1 MAEIKT
7 PQGTVVGLI
16 LQPEPKKEPEKTPE
30 KPKRPAP
37 KPKAKQ

>member
-7 PQGTVVGLI
+7 PQGTIVGLI
-16 LQPEPKKEPEKTPE
+16 LQSEAPKEPVKTPE

>member
-7 PQGTVVGLI
+7 PQGLVVGLI
-16 LQPEPKKEPEKTPE
+16 LEPEPVKTPD

>member
-1 MAEIKT
+1 MAEMKT

-16 LQPEPKKEPEKTPE
+16 LQPEPNKEPVKTPE
-30 KPKRPAP
+30 KAKRPAP

>member
-7 PQGTVVGLI
+7 PQGLVVGLI
-16 LQPEPKKEPEKTPE
+16 LEPEAKEPEKTPE

>member
-1 MAEIKT
+1 MAEMKT

-16 LQPEPKKEPEKTPE
+16 LQPEPKEPVKTPE
-30 KPKRPAP
+30 KPKRPAS